1 MRQFIKQTFASLIG
15 SLAGLS
21 LFFGLGTI
29 GLIIL
34 IVAAASQ
41 DSGPQVK
48 DKSVL
53 IFDSSTNITDTDPT
67 SSTSDAIGQALSSEE
82 SNTMTLHTVL
92 DSLDKATKD
101 PRIIALYIDGSHS
114 GGGSATG
121 FATLKEVRVAMEKFR
136 AAGKTII
143 AYDVDLAEKE
153 YYLSSVADTLVLN
166 PMGAIEINGFSSEPL
181 FLTGALEKFGI
192 GVQVIRVGKYKSA
205 VEPFLLKQLSPENRQ
220 QLEALLGDLWGELI
234 ATVGK
239 SRKIEPQQLQAIADS
254 QGVLM
259 ASDAQKR
266 GLVDKVGYFDEVIAD
281 LRKIA
286 GATDEE
292 KSFPQI
298 RLSTY
303 AEAESKKGKNSFS
316 KKKVAVIYA
325 DGEIV
330 DGEGSSQQVGGD
342 SFAKQMRQLRLDNDV
357 KTVVLRVN
365 SPGGSA
371 TASEIIL
378 REVRLTRAKKPVIVS
393 MGDVAASGGY
403 WISTYG
409 NRIFAE
415 PNTITGS
422 IGVFGMLL
430 NFQKLANDNGLTW
443 DVVKTGNLAD
453 SQTVSRPKTPQEI
466 AISQNIVNQIY
477 NQFLD
482 KVADS
487 RKIPKQK
494 VAEIAQG
501 RVWSGSDAKQLGLV
515 DELGGLNAA
524 ITYAAKQANLGD
536 DWQLEEYPK
545 FRSLEERILERL
557 TGDNNTRSQKV
568 LDPLTKEFLK
578 LKADLGILQGLNDPK
593 GVYARLPFN
602 WRMD

>member
-1 MRQFIKQTFASLIG
+1 MRQFLKQIFASLIG

-21 LFFGLGTI
+21 LFCGLGTI

-34 IVAAASQ
+34 IIAAGTQ
-41 DSGPQVK
+41 DSTPQVK

-53 IFDSSTNITDTDPT
+53 IFDSSLNITDTDPT
-67 SSTSDAIGQALSSEE
+67 SSTGDAIGQALSGEE
-82 SNTMTLHTVL
+82 SNTITLRTVL
-92 DSLDKATKD
+92 NSLEEATQD

-114 GGGSATG
+114 GGGSTTG
-121 FATLKEVRVAMEKFR
+121 LATLKEVRAAMEKFR

-143 AYDVDLAEKE
+143 AYDVDLSERE
-153 YYLSSVADTLVLN
+153 YYLNSVADTLILN
-166 PMGAIEINGFSSEPL
+166 PMGGIEINGFSSEPL
-181 FLTGALEKFGI
+181 FLTGALEKFGV

-205 VEPFLLKQLSPENRQ
+205 VEPFLLKELSPENRQ
-220 QLEALLGDLWGELI
+220 QLQALLGDIWGELI

-239 SRKIEPQQLQAIADS
+239 SRKISPQQLQGIADS

-259 ASDAQKR
+259 ASDAKTR
-266 GLVDKVGYFDEVIAD
+266 GLIDKVAYFDEVITD
-281 LRKIA
+281 LKKIA
-286 GATDEE
+286 GATEDE

-303 AEAESKKGKNSFS
+303 AEVAMKEGNNKSSKNKI
-316 KKKVAVIYA
+316 AVIYA
-325 DGEIV
+325 NGEIV
-330 DGEGSSQQVGGD
+330 DGEGGPQQVGGD

-357 KTVVLRVN
+357 KAVVLRVN

-371 TASEIIL
+371 TASEIIQ

-393 MGDVAASGGY
+393 MGDMAASGGY

-415 PNTITGS
+415 PNTVTGS

-466 AISQNIVNQIY
+466 AIAQNIVNQIY

-487 RKIPKQK
+487 RKIPKPK
-494 VAEIAQG
+494 VAQIAQG

-515 DELGGLNAA
+515 DEIGGLDEA
-524 ITYAAKQANLGD
+524 IAYAAKQADLGD
-536 DWQLEEYPK
+536 NWQLEEYPK
-545 FRSLEERILERL
+545 FRSLEERILLKL
-557 TGDNNTRSQKV
+557 TGDKNSRSQKIS
-568 LDPLTKEFLK
+568 DPLTREFLK
-578 LKADLGILQGLNDPK
+578 LKADLEILQGLNDPK

-602 WRMD
+602 WRID

>member
-1 MRQFIKQTFASLIG
+1 MRQFLKQTFASLIG

-21 LFFGLGTI
+21 LFCGLGTI

-34 IVAAASQ
+34 IIAAGTQ
-41 DSGPQVK
+41 DSTPQVK

-53 IFDSSTNITDTDPT
+53 IFDSSLNITDTNPT
-67 SSTSDAIGQALSSEE
+67 ASTGDAIGQALSGEE
-82 SNTMTLHTVL
+82 SNTITLRTVL
-92 DSLDKATKD
+92 ASLEQATQD

-121 FATLKEVRVAMEKFR
+121 LATLKEVRVAMDKFR

-143 AYDVDLAEKE
+143 AYDVDLSERE
-153 YYLSSVADTLVLN
+153 YYLNSVADTLILN
-166 PMGAIEINGFSSEPL
+166 PMGGIEINGFSSEPL
-181 FLTGALEKFGI
+181 FLTGALEKFGV

-205 VEPFLLKQLSPENRQ
+205 VEPFILKELSSENRQ
-220 QLEALLGDLWGELI
+220 QLQALLGDLWGELI

-239 SRKIEPQQLQAIADS
+239 SRKIQPQQLQAIADS

-259 ASDAQKR
+259 ASDAKTR
-266 GLVDKVGYFDEVIAD
+266 GLIDKVAYFDEVITD
-281 LRKIA
+281 LKKIA
-286 GATDEE
+286 GVTEDE

-303 AEAESKKGKNSFS
+303 AEVAMKEGNNKSSKHKIS
-316 KKKVAVIYA
+316 VIYA
-325 DGEIV
+325 NGEIV
-330 DGEGSSQQVGGD
+330 DGEGGPQQIGGD

-357 KTVVLRVN
+357 KAVVLRVN

-371 TASEIIL
+371 TASEIIQ

-393 MGDVAASGGY
+393 MGDIAASGGY

-415 PNTITGS
+415 SNTVTGS

-453 SQTVSRPKTPQEI
+453 SQTVTRPKTPQEI
-466 AISQNIVNQIY
+466 AIAQNIVNQIY

-487 RKIPKQK
+487 RKIPKPK
-494 VAEIAQG
+494 VAQIAQG

-515 DELGGLNAA
+515 DEIGGLDEA
-524 ITYAAKQANLGD
+524 IAYAAKQADLGD
-536 DWQLEEYPK
+536 NWQLEEYPK
-545 FRSLEERILERL
+545 FRSLEERILSKL
-557 TGDNNTRSQKV
+557 TGEKNSRSQKIS
-568 LDPLTKEFLK
+568 DPLTKEFLK